1 MTNQAIQ
8 ESGMTFGPFPE
19 GHCLYIEKSDLYRR
33 IQNHVQMAE
42 FLLLKNSRK
51 GEPVLWVVEAKSSS
65 PRPETKPNFDEFVAE
80 IRDKLINAFSLT
92 LAACL
97 GRHDTADESIPARF
111 REVDWSGQEVK
122 LVLVINGHR
131 DEWLQPLKDAIEVSL
146 RASIKTWSFG
156 PTSVAVINDKGAKKF
171 GLILDNG
178 GDET

>member
-1 MTNQAIQ
+1 MS
-8 ESGMTFGPFPE
+8 EFP
-19 GHCLYIEKSDLYRR
+19 GFDRLKSILVKIGGYSDL
-33 IQNHVQMAE
+33 
-42 FLLLKNSRK
+42 
-51 GEPVLWVVEAKSSS
+51 P
-65 PRPETKPNFDEFVAE
+65 KPNFDEFVAE

-131 DEWLQPLKDAIEVSL
+131 DAWLQPLKDAIEVSL

-156 PTSVAVINDKGAKKF
+156 PNSVAVINDKGAKKF
-171 GLILDNG
+171 GLMLDNG

>member
-19 GHCLYIEKSDLYRR
+19 GHCLYIEESDLYRR

-111 REVDWSGQEVK
+111 REVDWSGQDVK

-131 DEWLQPLKDAIEVSL
+131 DAWLQPLKDAIEV
-146 RASIKTWSFG
+146 
-156 PTSVAVINDKGAKKF
+156 
-171 GLILDNG
+171 
-178 GDET
+178 

>member
-19 GHCLYIEKSDLYRR
+19 GHCLYIEQSDLYRR

-97 GRHDTADESIPARF
+97 GRHDTADESIPVRF

-131 DEWLQPLKDAIEVSL
+131 DAWLQPLKDAIEVAL

-156 PTSVAVINDKGAKKF
+156 PNSVAVINDKGAKKF

-178 GDET
+178 GNET